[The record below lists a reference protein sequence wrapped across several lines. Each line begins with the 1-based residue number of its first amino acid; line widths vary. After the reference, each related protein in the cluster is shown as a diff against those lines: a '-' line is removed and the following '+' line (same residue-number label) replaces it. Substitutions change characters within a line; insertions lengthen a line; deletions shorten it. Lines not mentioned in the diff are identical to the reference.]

1 MADDA
6 EKRLDEII
14 DRRIDTKMR
23 EVIEALIAELRQRGI
38 IEEEIQAFLARRRK
52 NQRKSDA

>member
-38 IEEEIQAFLARRRK
+38 IEEGIQAFLARRRK